1 MLRFHRNIF
10 RKTTSPRRSPA
21 DTMPRALLLPLL
33 CVCAAVL
40 LCACSGLPGSE
51 DIAASVTPAA
61 TATPSENAPT
71 ATAAPSATPTAA
83 PTATPTPVD
92 ISGLSDGGCNACAE
106 WNDDDTLKKAAPAE
120 IGTMIYANNFERDRG
135 NRLASGNTCNDA
147 DVYTVDTIAFSG
159 LYSYKVSKRLQD
171 YHGMSGL
178 GFRLDERNGLCY
190 DDLIGKTI
198 RIDCRIY
205 YTNEGFG
212 VADTLNFALFDAYR
226 TIRVYGLTYEKVNGD
241 IQRDRQGRPV
251 RKEQDTFPIADSY
264 PVRAGQWTACT
275 FYLHVDDVPVPDGSE
290 HPEEDAAKAKENGC
304 LLLAT
309 IDEVRNSVGLYCSYY
324 IDDLTITVVPDDE
337 APSRARAKRLP
348 VRPLSPKG
356 DTYPVLCIPDEEPE
370 T

>member
-1 MLRFHRNIF
+1 
-10 RKTTSPRRSPA
+10 
-21 DTMPRALLLPLL
+21 MPRALLLPLL

-40 LCACSGLPGSE
+40 LCACTGLPGSE
-51 DIAASVTPAA
+51 DVSATMTPAP

-71 ATAAPSATPTAA
+71 ATPEPSTTPTAA

-106 WNDDDTLKKAAPAE
+106 WNDDDTLKKAAPVTV
-120 IGTMIYANNFERDRG
+120 GTMIYANNFERDRG
-135 NRLASGNTCNDA
+135 NRLASGNTFNDA
-147 DVYTVDTIAFSG
+147 DAYATDVVSFSG
-159 LYSYKVSKRLQD
+159 MYSYKVSKRLQD

-178 GFRLDERNGLCY
+178 GFRLDERNGLSY
-190 DDLIGKTI
+190 KDLVGKTI

-205 YTNEGFG
+205 YTDEGFG

-226 TIRVYGLTYEKVNGD
+226 TVRVFGLTYEKVNGD
-241 IQRDRQGRPV
+241 VQLDRQGRPV
-251 RKEQDTFPIADSY
+251 RKDQDSFPIADSY

-275 FYLHVDDVPVPDGSE
+275 FYLHVDELPVPADSE
-290 HPEEDAAKAKENGC
+290 NPEEDTAKALENGC

-337 APSRARAKRLP
+337 VPTRAQNRRMP
-348 VRPLSPKG
+348 ISPLSPKG
-356 DTYPVLCIPDEEPE
+356 DTYAVLRIPDEEPAE
-370 T
+370 Q